1 MVLRILIF
9 FEHTARPAAA
19 QETRTDGRAF
29 TAWGALG
36 LGGPGPDG
44 GDSERRARRARG
56 ASTAV
61 PGGALCAW
69 RGFYGTECPERHRS
83 GSEARTERG
92 AGPPRAPGG
101 WRSLRLSSRRKARR
115 AGGARGASPAAGR
128 SSSGPERI
136 PRSSRRR
143 GSDSETRPPRRQSTR
158 SILCARASAAASGS
172 AFRRNQRRAFRAEA
186 RDRTRRMMARGA
198 GRPVPRVPAGPR
210 TDQVPTAGNDGRHR
224 PDDGPSHSRPAS
236 SGAVCILLAA
246 CSTGEHVRHGL
257 ECSIHPRVSRQLLH
271 SILEVPG
278 SAFKFQASRRL
289 MVSPLVRK

>member
-1 MVLRILIF
+1 M
-9 FEHTARPAAA
+9 
-19 QETRTDGRAF
+19 
-29 TAWGALG
+29 
-36 LGGPGPDG
+36 
-44 GDSERRARRARG
+44 
-56 ASTAV
+56 
-61 PGGALCAW
+61 
-69 RGFYGTECPERHRS
+69 
-83 GSEARTERG
+83 
-92 AGPPRAPGG
+92 
-101 WRSLRLSSRRKARR
+101 RLSSRRKARR

-172 AFRRNQRRAFRAEA
+172 AFRRNRRRAFRAEA

-236 SGAVCILLAA
+236 SGAVCILRCLLDWRA
-246 CSTGEHVRHGL
+246 CSPRLGVEHTSPCVEAALALNTRGSWVRFRISGIQKVDGQ
-257 ECSIHPRVSRQLLH
+257 SISTEISDEFMVKSKARCGRE
-271 SILEVPG
+271 IGRARAEV
-278 SAFKFQASRRL
+278 
-289 MVSPLVRK
+289 